1 MDNTVKFTGKAEN
14 YTKFRPSYPKEYL
27 DYLVNECSI
36 RKTSVVAD
44 VGAGTGIFTKSL
56 LEKECTVIAVEPN
69 VDMRNAAQEFL
80 NGYDKLTLVNGTD
93 ENTTILSHSVDLITA
108 AQAFHWFDAEKF
120 KLECRRI
127 LKPNAKVALVWN
139 SRDSHSEFVM
149 ETSGICHRLCP
160 DFHGFS
166 GGISSCSDE
175 IFALFFKE
183 SKYDYKQFSNNL
195 EYDLDGFIG
204 RNLSASYA
212 PKENDKN
219 YEEFIFEMKQHFQ
232 KYSNN
237 GKVIVPNKTNSYIG
251 EV

>member
-1 MDNTVKFTGKAEN
+1 MNNTVKFTGKAEK
-14 YTKFRPSYPKEYL
+14 YIKFRPSYPKEYL
-27 DYLVNECSI
+27 DYLFQECSLT
-36 RKTSVVAD
+36 KTSIIAD
-44 VGAGTGIFTKSL
+44 IGAGTGIFSKCL
-56 LEKECTVIAVEPN
+56 LDRACTVIAIEPN
-69 VDMRNAAQEFL
+69 TDMRNAAKSFL
-80 NGYDKLTLVNGTD
+80 QGYDKVTLVNGTD
-93 ENTTILSHSVDLITA
+93 EDTTISSNSVDLITA

-127 LKPNAKVALVWN
+127 LKPNSKVALVWN

-149 ETSGICHRLCP
+149 ETSDICFKLCK

-166 GGISSCSDE
+166 GRLDSNSAIIIKQFYND
-175 IFALFFKE
+175 
-183 SKYDYKQFSNNL
+183 SKYEVKEFSNNL

-212 PKENDKN
+212 PKESDKN
-219 YEEFIFEMKQHFQ
+219 YQEFVFEMNRLFE

-237 GKVIVPNKTNSYIG
+237 GKLILPNITQSFLG